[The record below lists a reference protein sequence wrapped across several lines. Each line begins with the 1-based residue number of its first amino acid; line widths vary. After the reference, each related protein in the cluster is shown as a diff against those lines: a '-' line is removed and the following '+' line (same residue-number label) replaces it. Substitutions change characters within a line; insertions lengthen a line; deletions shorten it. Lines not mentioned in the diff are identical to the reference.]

1 MLRVACWLVA
11 GMLMADAVGAQQVAA
26 PQQRTEKTVPASF
39 PVATIKPSV
48 GDPAAAVQIR
58 GNRFVTEGTTFVD
71 LFKYAYGV
79 HPDQLQGGPAWLRT
93 EKFDVNADP
102 ETEIRPSSDA
112 MKALVRDL
120 LAKRFHLVMHD
131 EKRML
136 PVYALRTYSKE
147 VALKK
152 SEGEPHGIPAV
163 GYSASGQLEVANAT
177 MENLATFLGRFVL
190 DRPAVDETGIAG
202 RYDLVLRWTPDGV
215 GPLTSENG
223 GGNSDAPPGLFTA
236 IKEQLGLKLQ
246 AKKSN
251 VDVFVVQA
259 AERPEAD

>member
-1 MLRVACWLVA
+1 
-11 GMLMADAVGAQQVAA
+11 
-26 PQQRTEKTVPASF
+26 
-39 PVATIKPSV
+39 
-48 GDPAAAVQIR
+48 
-58 GNRFVTEGTTFVD
+58 
-71 LFKYAYGV
+71 
-79 HPDQLQGGPAWLRT
+79 
-93 EKFDVNADP
+93 
-102 ETEIRPSSDA
+102 
-112 MKALVRDL
+112 
-120 LAKRFHLVMHD
+120 MHD

-152 SEGEPHGIPAV
+152 SEGDPHGIPAV
-163 GYSASGQLEVANAT
+163 GYNASGQLEVANAT

-236 IKEQLGLKLQ
+236 IQEQLGLKLQ
-246 AKKSN
+246 AEKSN